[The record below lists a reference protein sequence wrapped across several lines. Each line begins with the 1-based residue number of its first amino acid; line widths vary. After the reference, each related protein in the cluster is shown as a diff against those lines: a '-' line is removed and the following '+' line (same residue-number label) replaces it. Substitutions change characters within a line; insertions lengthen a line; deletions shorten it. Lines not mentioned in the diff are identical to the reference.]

1 MVDNI
6 RLPRSCCCAA
16 FTINDNDDDIVNA
29 FVDDELVVISVDA
42 AEPTNIV
49 GDDGTPFFVDAKQ

>member
-6 RLPRSCCCAA
+6 RLPRSSCCAN
-16 FTINDNDDDIVNA
+16 FTINDDNNDNIVNA
-29 FVDDELVVISVDA
+29 FVDDKLVVVSIVA

-49 GDDGTPFFVDAKQ
+49 GDDGTPFFRGR